1 MISIN
6 RETEKAA
13 ISTAVQ
19 ISNGQNSAVQPGG
32 TAEVLYAFKDGR
44 LHLHGKEEKASHGA
58 VLKIEDNGNT
68 LVCDRCPDGSPGR
81 FEKIG
86 SEKLSES

>member
-1 MISIN
+1 VISIN

-32 TAEVLYAFKDGR
+32 TAEVLYTFKDGR
-44 LHLHGKEEKASHGA
+44 LHLHGQEEKASHGA

-68 LVCDRCPDGSPGR
+68 LVCDRCPDGFPGR
-81 FEKIG
+81 FEKID
-86 SEKLSES
+86 SEKLSKS